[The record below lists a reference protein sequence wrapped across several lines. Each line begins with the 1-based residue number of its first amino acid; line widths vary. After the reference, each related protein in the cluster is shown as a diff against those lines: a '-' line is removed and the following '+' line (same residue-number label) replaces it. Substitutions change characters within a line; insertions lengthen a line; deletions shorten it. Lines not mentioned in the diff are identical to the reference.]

1 MASVLG
7 FVDTEEKVLKAVYEI
22 ITVQRDFGNRS
33 DRKLSRLKYT
43 IDKLGIE
50 GYRAEVEKRCGFN
63 FEPAREYRFEQRK
76 DRYGWVQNHEGKWF
90 YTVFVEHG
98 RILDEPNRQGEQYP
112 LKSGLLKI
120 AETGKVNFRFTC
132 NQNLIVSDV
141 LEEDKAEID
150 QILKE
155 YGISDYTEQASAL
168 RKIQ

>member
-1 MASVLG
+1 MNLTDRRAISV
-7 FVDTEEKVLKAVYEI
+7 KI
-22 ITVQRDFGNRS
+22 
-33 DRKLSRLKYT
+33 
-43 IDKLGIE
+43 
-50 GYRAEVEKRCGFN
+50 
-63 FEPAREYRFEQRK
+63 
-76 DRYGWVQNHEGKWF
+76 
-90 YTVFVEHG
+90 
-98 RILDEPNRQGEQYP
+98 RIA
-112 LKSGLLKI
+112 KI